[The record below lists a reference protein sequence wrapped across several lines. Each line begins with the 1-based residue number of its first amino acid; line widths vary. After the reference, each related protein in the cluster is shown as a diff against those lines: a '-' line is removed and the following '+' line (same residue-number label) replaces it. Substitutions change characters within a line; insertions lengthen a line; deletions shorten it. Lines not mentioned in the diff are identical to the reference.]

1 MHSYM
6 YIEFITY
13 AVIYNLEN
21 SNLCTKLI
29 IIIKNNNFFK
39 NHTTNSVEGKL
50 QIITNIIPIN
60 RHHG

>member
-13 AVIYNLEN
+13 AVIYNSVEN

-39 NHTTNSVEGKL
+39 NHTTNSVEESFIES
-50 QIITNIIPIN
+50 QI
-60 RHHG
+60 